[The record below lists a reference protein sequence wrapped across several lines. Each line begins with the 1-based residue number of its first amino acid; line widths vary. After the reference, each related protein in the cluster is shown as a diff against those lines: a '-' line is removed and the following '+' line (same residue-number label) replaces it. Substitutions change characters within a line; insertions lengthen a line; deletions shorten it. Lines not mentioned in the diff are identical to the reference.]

1 MKKFIVPLLL
11 MLLALNSCDNLDKKC
26 AKNSD
31 IELQDTYGIMTQPC
45 LNAYYKHVDA
55 SDINIV
61 MPLESLGQYFGV
73 NRKSTGG
80 FFLCFGSWRSE
91 EKDIQTFDLLIRF
104 PKGTKI
110 VKVPYKLVLINY
122 DENHPRVS
130 IPYYTLAH
138 LDDLL
143 ERAKDENID
152 DAPITVWV
160 PRNSIYSGEAKSDV
174 YYKPF
179 KK

>member
-11 MLLALNSCDNLDKKC
+11 MLLVFNSCDNVGKKF
-26 AKNSD
+26 AENSD
-31 IELQDTYGIMTQPC
+31 VKLQDTYGIMTQPC
-45 LNAYYKHVDA
+45 LNAYYKHVGV

-73 NRKSTGG
+73 DRKSTGE
-80 FFLCFGSWRSE
+80 FFLGFGSWRSE
-91 EKDIQTFDLLIRF
+91 ETDIQTFDLLVRF

-130 IPYYTLAH
+130 IPYYTLTH
-138 LDDLL
+138 LDELL
-143 ERAKDENID
+143 KRFKNGNVND
-152 DAPITVWV
+152 DPITVWV
-160 PRNSIYSGEAKSDV
+160 PRNSIFSDKAENNV
-174 YYKPF
+174 YYKSF

>member
-11 MLLALNSCDNLDKKC
+11 MLLVFNSCDDWDKKY

-31 IELQDTYGIMTQPC
+31 VKLQDTYGIITQPC
-45 LNAYYKHVDA
+45 LNACYKHINV

-61 MPLESLGQYFGV
+61 MPLESLGQYFGID
-73 NRKSTGG
+73 KESTGG
-80 FFLCFGSWRSE
+80 FFLGFGSWRSE

-122 DENHPRVS
+122 DENNPRVS
-130 IPYYTLAH
+130 IPYYTLVH
-138 LDDLL
+138 LDELL
-143 ERAKDENID
+143 KRVQNENIND
-152 DAPITVWV
+152 DPITVWV
-160 PRNSIYSGEAKSDV
+160 PRNSIFSDKTENDI
-174 YYKPF
+174 YYKSF